1 METSLRVFKERFVVP
16 HMTNHTKGSAIYD
29 LNGRSSVAFKITKKE
44 PSVDSLLVR
53 NSSELFDAIEGLL
66 SEFAD
71 EVGCVTVSGNGLWI
85 EGTNDATSKVD
96 RKTGKTIWTNSP
108 CMPVEVDAEAY
119 FGRFDCP
126 TVRIPS
132 TGRKAGRVL
141 TKASKASQDA
151 KASFFSK
158 RG

>member
-96 RKTGKTIWTNSP
+96 RKTGK
-108 CMPVEVDAEAY
+108 DAEAY

>member
-96 RKTGKTIWTNSP
+96 RKTGK
-108 CMPVEVDAEAY
+108 
-119 FGRFDCP
+119 GR
-126 TVRIPS
+126 
-132 TGRKAGRVL
+132 
-141 TKASKASQDA
+141 
-151 KASFFSK
+151 
-158 RG
+158 